1 MQLLALRLG
10 MLLRRRRT
18 LVGLLLLRRR
28 RLVGLLLLLRWRLRL
43 LPLLLCLELPRLLPL
58 NGQCGLQLRLQ
69 LLAQW
74 LPCHF

>member
-1 MQLLALRLG
+1 LQLLALRLG

-28 RLVGLLLLLRWRLRL
+28 RLVGLLLLLRWRL